1 MAANINNWGAYAPF
15 VTSGENKMVDEFY
28 TDAEIMQQI
37 VKLAP
42 PMQQVDPDLIV
53 AWIELAKEFV
63 CKKRFKNSYPKAV
76 ALYTLHLMTLDGAM
90 KQEGESVESYSR
102 RIASFSLTGEFSQT
116 FDRVTNDASGKMIR
130 QTPWGKMYEA
140 LNRKHGGGFGLVT
153 GLRRRCCR

>member
-1 MAANINNWGAYAPF
+1 
-15 VTSGENKMVDEFY
+15 MVDEFF
-28 TDAEIMQQI
+28 TDAEITQQI

-42 PMQQVDPDLIV
+42 PMKQIDPDLMV

-63 CKKRFKNSYPKAV
+63 CKKRFKESYPKAV

-102 RIASFSLTGEFSQT
+102 RVASFTLTGEFSQT
-116 FDRVTNDASGKMIR
+116 FDRISSDTSGKQIR
-130 QTPWGKMYEA
+130 QTPWGKMYEV

>member
-1 MAANINNWGAYAPF
+1 
-15 VTSGENKMVDEFY
+15 MVDEFY
-28 TDAEIMQQI
+28 TDAEIFQQI

-102 RIASFSLTGEFSQT
+102 RVASFTLTGEFSQT
-116 FDRVTNDASGKMIR
+116 FDRISSDTSGKQIR
-130 QTPWGKMYEA
+130 QTPWGKMYEV

>member
-1 MAANINNWGAYAPF
+1 
-15 VTSGENKMVDEFY
+15 MVDEFF
-28 TDAEIMQQI
+28 TDAEITQQI

-42 PMQQVDPDLIV
+42 PMKQIDPDLMV

-102 RIASFSLTGEFSQT
+102 RVASFTLTGEFSQT
-116 FDRVTNDASGKMIR
+116 FDRISSDTSGKQIR
-130 QTPWGKMYEA
+130 QTPWGKMYEV

>member
-1 MAANINNWGAYAPF
+1 
-15 VTSGENKMVDEFY
+15 MVDEFY
-28 TDAEIMQQI
+28 TDAEIFQQI

-90 KQEGESVESYSR
+90 KQEGESVESYSSR
-102 RIASFSLTGEFSQT
+102 VASFTLTGEFSQT
-116 FDRVTNDASGKMIR
+116 FDRISSDTSGKQIR
-130 QTPWGKMYEA
+130 QTPWGKMYEV
-140 LNRKHGGGFGLVT
+140 LNRKHCGGFGLVT

>member
-1 MAANINNWGAYAPF
+1 
-15 VTSGENKMVDEFY
+15 MVDEFY

-37 VKLAP
+37 VKLAT

-102 RIASFSLTGEFSQT
+102 RVASFTLTGEFSQT
-116 FDRVTNDASGKMIR
+116 FDRISSDTSGKQIR
-130 QTPWGKMYEA
+130 QTPWGKMYEV

>member
-1 MAANINNWGAYAPF
+1 
-15 VTSGENKMVDEFY
+15 MVDEFY

-42 PMQQVDPDLIV
+42 PMKQVDPDLIV

-102 RIASFSLTGEFSQT
+102 RVASFTLTGEFSQT
-116 FDRVTNDASGKMIR
+116 FDRISSDTSGKQIR
-130 QTPWGKMYEA
+130 QTPWGKMYEV

>member
-1 MAANINNWGAYAPF
+1 
-15 VTSGENKMVDEFY
+15 MVDEFY
-28 TDAEIMQQI
+28 TDAEIVQQI

-76 ALYTLHLMTLDGAM
+76 ALYTLHLMNLDGAM

-102 RIASFSLTGEFSQT
+102 RVASFTLTGEFSQT
-116 FDRVTNDASGKMIR
+116 FDRISSDTSGKQIR
-130 QTPWGKMYEA
+130 KTPWGKMYEV

>member
-1 MAANINNWGAYAPF
+1 
-15 VTSGENKMVDEFY
+15 MVDEFF
-28 TDAEIMQQI
+28 TDAEITQQI

-42 PMQQVDPDLIV
+42 PMQQVNPDLIV

-102 RIASFSLTGEFSQT
+102 RVASFTLTGEFSQT
-116 FDRVTNDASGKMIR
+116 FDRISSDTSGKQIR
-130 QTPWGKMYEA
+130 QTPWGKMYEV

>member
-1 MAANINNWGAYAPF
+1 
-15 VTSGENKMVDEFY
+15 MVDEFY
-28 TDAEIMQQI
+28 TDAEIVQQI

-90 KQEGESVESYSR
+90 KQEVESVESYSR
-102 RIASFSLTGEFSQT
+102 RVASFTLTGEFSQT
-116 FDRVTNDASGKMIR
+116 FDRISSDTSGKQIR
-130 QTPWGKMYEA
+130 QTPWGKMYEV

>member
-1 MAANINNWGAYAPF
+1 
-15 VTSGENKMVDEFY
+15 MVDEFY

-42 PMQQVDPDLIV
+42 PMQQVDHNLIV

-102 RIASFSLTGEFSQT
+102 RVASFTLTGEFSQT
-116 FDRVTNDASGKMIR
+116 FDRISSDTSGKKIR
-130 QTPWGKMYEA
+130 QTPWGKMYEV

>member
-1 MAANINNWGAYAPF
+1 
-15 VTSGENKMVDEFY
+15 MVDEFY

-102 RIASFSLTGEFSQT
+102 RVASFTLTGEFSQT
-116 FDRVTNDASGKMIR
+116 FDRISSDASGKQIR
-130 QTPWGKMYEA
+130 QTPWGKMYEV
-140 LNRKHGGGFGLVT
+140 LNRKNGGGFGLVT

>member
-1 MAANINNWGAYAPF
+1 
-15 VTSGENKMVDEFY
+15 MVDEFY

-53 AWIELAKEFV
+53 EWIELAKEFV

-102 RIASFSLTGEFSQT
+102 RVASFTLTGEFSQT
-116 FDRVTNDASGKMIR
+116 FDRISSDTSGKQIR
-130 QTPWGKMYEA
+130 QTPWGKMYEV